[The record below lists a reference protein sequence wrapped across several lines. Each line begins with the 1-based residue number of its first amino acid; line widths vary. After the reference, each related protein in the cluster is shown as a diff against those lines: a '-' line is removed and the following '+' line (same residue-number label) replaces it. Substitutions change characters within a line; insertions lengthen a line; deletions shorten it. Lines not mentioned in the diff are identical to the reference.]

1 MGYNVVRGDK
11 VGLTLWETKGVIERI
26 DVVAEFQLT
35 IKEYTMFLKI
45 ILRGKQQVVSAIPI
59 Y

>member
-45 ILRGKQQVVSAIPI
+45 ILRGKQHVVSAIPI